1 MSKET
6 PINQLPNVEMRKQL
20 IDEQPVPQQQ
30 MPPPQMGQ
38 QMPPSQMGQQM
49 PPSQMGQQM
58 PPSQMG
64 QQMPPPVQSH
74 QDSNFMQRQFVP
86 QQQGN
91 VPYNNQQVQMLPEQV
106 PVQNN
111 QQLVVEPPKSN
122 GILQELMDDSKPLPF
137 VFVLLLFVQ
146 LETTQGL
153 FRRIARLFNVGDSL
167 LFTVSKIIAGFS
179 WGCCF
184 LFLTKNL

>member
-30 MPPPQMGQ
+30 MPPPMGQQMPPPQMGQ
-38 QMPPSQMGQQM
+38 QMPL
-49 PPSQMGQQM
+49 
-58 PPSQMG
+58 QMG
-64 QQMPPPVQSH
+64 QQMPPPMGQQMPQPVQSR

-91 VPYNNQQVQMLPEQV
+91 VPYNNQQAQMLPEQV

-111 QQLVVEPPKSN
+111 QQLVVEPPKSS
-122 GILQELMDDSKPLPF
+122 GILQELMDDSKPLAF

-167 LFTVSKIIAGFS
+167 LFTVSKIIAALVGVVVF
-179 WGCCF
+179 F
-184 LFLTKNL
+184 FLTKNL